1 MGLQNGMGLYGGG
14 GQVKFYRYKKL
25 KSYKVKAML
34 KGKPKKGFGVV
45 FPQKQEVL
53 AILKRGGGKK
63 FTHFKMGGTE
73 ITTLS

>member
-1 MGLQNGMGLYGGG
+1 M
-14 GQVKFYRYKKL
+14 KFYRYKKL
-25 KSYKVKAML
+25 QSYKVKAML

-45 FPQKQEVL
+45 FPRKQEVL
-53 AILKRGGGKK
+53 AILKRGGGGGKK